1 MQFLFFNNAGVLRS
15 GWRVTVY
22 LFAFILSAFILSMIG
37 QTALASLQVESAPG
51 TNIFLVS
58 NAFLSLVAAI
68 VTGWLCARYLE
79 SLPFRSLGAS
89 FSNGYLRH
97 LLIGI
102 ILGSATLG
110 LAVFIA
116 FIFGG
121 LRFSLNSAS
130 PLIEIAYSLAVS
142 LLVFGVAAAFEEV
155 LFRGY
160 ILQTFARAG
169 FAWLAII
176 LTSSFFCLVHVRNPN
191 SDLISSTNTLLAGVW
206 FGIAYLKTR
215 DLWFVWGLHLMWNWT
230 QGSVFGIEV
239 SGITSV
245 TAFPLLKE
253 IDHGPTW
260 LTGQEYGIEG
270 GIACTIAILL
280 SGVLIYVLPGLKADP
295 EMLGLTNIEND
306 GSIRT

>member
-1 MQFLFFNNAGVLRS
+1 MQFVFFNDFGKLRS
-15 GWRVTVY
+15 GWRATVY
-22 LFAFILSAFILSMIG
+22 LFAFILSAYILGMVG
-37 QTALASLQVESAPG
+37 QTLLTILQVESGAG
-51 TNIFLVS
+51 TSAFFIS
-58 NAFLSLVAAI
+58 NALIVLGPAI
-68 VTGWLCARYLE
+68 LIGWLCARYLE
-79 SLPFRSLGAS
+79 NLPFCSLGAS
-89 FSNGYLRH
+89 FTNGWLRH

-102 ILGSATLG
+102 ILGAATLG
-110 LAVFIA
+110 FAVFIA

-121 LRFSLNSAS
+121 LRFSLNSDSTPA
-130 PLIEIAYSLAVS
+130 EIAYSLAVS
-142 LLVFGVAAAFEEV
+142 FLIFGVAAAFEEV

-176 LTSSFFCLVHVRNPN
+176 LTSLFFCLVHMGNPN

-230 QGSVFGIEV
+230 QGSIFGIEV

-245 TAFPLLKE
+245 TAFPLMKE

-270 GIACTIAILL
+270 GIACTMAILL

-295 EMLGLTNIEND
+295 ELLKLTSNENSS
-306 GSIRT
+306 GRV